1 MEYRSIISFMK
12 IAEYKSFTKAALS
25 LGYSQSTVTVQIKQ
39 LEEELNIKLFDRIG
53 RQIELTDKGQQF
65 LQYARQII
73 KVHEEASSLSK
84 KETVRNGMLRLGTT
98 ESLLSSK
105 FPSIYSKFSKQYPD
119 IEFIIKL
126 SETTGLTEML
136 DQNEIDFVYIITNR
150 FQNKNWIKIY
160 ERKEPILLLVSPYHP
175 FANLTKEI
183 YLKDLKDQRIIST
196 EKNQGY
202 RQILENECAKQN
214 IYLHTALEIPNTDV
228 IIRLVKENLGITYLP
243 EYTVKQS
250 LKNHELTAVP
260 IVDCDI
266 EAWSQLFYHK
276 NKWLSQPM
284 LDFIKEVENYEDSG
298 SFINDK

>member
-53 RQIELTDKGQQF
+53 RQVELTDKGQQF
-65 LQYARQII
+65 LEYARQII
-73 KVHEEASSLSK
+73 KVSEEASALSK

-105 FPSIYSKFSKQYPD
+105 FPAIYSKFSKQYPD
-119 IEFIIKL
+119 VEFIIKL

-160 ERKEPILLLVSPYHP
+160 ERKEPILLLVSPDHP
-175 FANLTKEI
+175 FAKTTNEI
-183 YLKDLKDQRIIST
+183 FS
-196 EKNQGY
+196 
-202 RQILENECAKQN
+202 
-214 IYLHTALEIPNTDV
+214 
-228 IIRLVKENLGITYLP
+228 
-243 EYTVKQS
+243 
-250 LKNHELTAVP
+250 
-260 IVDCDI
+260 
-266 EAWSQLFYHK
+266 
-276 NKWLSQPM
+276 
-284 LDFIKEVENYEDSG
+284 
-298 SFINDK
+298 